1 MVNVTVYSTPSCPY
15 CHMARE
21 YLRANKIEFSD
32 IDVSLDNRAL
42 DEMVAKSGQIGVP
55 VLDINGQVIVG
66 FDKPRI
72 ARALGLGN

>member
-1 MVNVTVYSTPSCPY
+1 MPNVTVYSTPSCPY

-21 YLRANKIEFSD
+21 YLRANKVEFSD

-72 ARALGLGN
+72 AQALGLKN

>member
-1 MVNVTVYSTPSCPY
+1 MPNVTVYSTPSCPY

-21 YLRANKIEFSD
+21 YLQANKIEFSD
-32 IDVSLDNRAL
+32 IDVSVDNRAL

-72 ARALGLGN
+72 AQALGLKS

>member
-1 MVNVTVYSTPSCPY
+1 
-15 CHMARE
+15 MARE
-21 YLRANKIEFSD
+21 YLRANKVEFSD

-72 ARALGLGN
+72 AQALGLKN